1 MGSYCGDAVIPF
13 AAMVVVEIGLVGLYT
28 LSKAA
33 MSCGLNPYVFVTYY
47 YALGTLILLPS
58 FFFQRRRRPPLTFSL
73 ICKFFILGLIG
84 TSALIFGYTGIDYS
98 SPALS
103 SAISNLVP
111 AFTFILAIIFR
122 MEKLDLRT
130 RSSQAK
136 TLGTI
141 VSITGAI
148 IVTLYKGQPIIVA
161 QLHSLI
167 HQPVL
172 LSPKS
177 TWVIGGLLLT
187 ADWLLISVRN
197 IVQTAI
203 VKEYPAELT
212 ITFFYCLF
220 STIQSAIFTLIAERD
235 LGVWRLKPDIKL
247 IAVVY
252 AAIFGSVLANLVHA
266 WCLRIKGPIYVSIFK
281 PFGIVVAVIMSV
293 TILKEAL
300 YMGSVL
306 GSIVISLGFYGVIWG
321 KSKEDKVFEDTNTS
335 SLESSPYEH
344 LLVNNNNYN
353 VVQTT
358 DKE

>member
-1 MGSYCGDAVIPF
+1 
-13 AAMVVVEIGLVGLYT
+13 
-28 LSKAA
+28 
-33 MSCGLNPYVFVTYY
+33 
-47 YALGTLILLPS
+47 
-58 FFFQRRRRPPLTFSL
+58 
-73 ICKFFILGLIG
+73 
-84 TSALIFGYTGIDYS
+84 
-98 SPALS
+98 
-103 SAISNLVP
+103 
-111 AFTFILAIIFR
+111 

-148 IVTLYKGQPIIVA
+148 IVTLYKGQA
-161 QLHSLI
+161 I
-167 HQPVL
+167 HQLVL
-172 LSPKS
+172 PSPKS

-220 STIQSAIFTLIAERD
+220 STVQSAIFTLIAERD
-235 LGVWRLKPDIKL
+235 LSVWRLKPDVKL

-293 TILKEAL
+293 TILREAL

-321 KSKEDKVFEDTNTS
+321 KSKEEKVFEDKS
-335 SLESSPYEH
+335 IS
-344 LLVNNNNYN
+344 
-353 VVQTT
+353 
-358 DKE
+358 